1 MCKNYFVNFV
11 PSMKSLIPIYTLE
24 QFAEFNNLTL
34 LNKEILSCIC
44 GPDDLDAIDLNYPI
58 KISSFSLFLVTN
70 GNVRLNIDFQ
80 EIALRQND
88 IIFLYPNNVIEF
100 LEVSSDAS
108 FQSLFISGEYFTN
121 LNLQM
126 NSKDALEILSNNF
139 SKILSLC
146 SDSISHITTSFERL
160 RFLND
165 PANETIFYKEIQKGI
180 INLVMYELAGYLQ
193 KQQNSLL
200 KTYRKEDIAIKFAHL
215 VNQHYQSRRDVQF
228 YADRLFVTR
237 THLTRTI
244 KDVYLKNPKQI
255 IEDKIIS
262 EAKIL
267 LLKSEFSIS
276 QVMGELRFDD
286 QPTFTKF
293 FKKKTGFS
301 PNAYR
306 KSLVTA

>member
-1 MCKNYFVNFV
+1 MQKYFVNFE

-34 LNKEILSCIC
+34 LNKEILSCVC
-44 GPDDLDAIDLNYPI
+44 EPDDLDAIDLNYPI

-80 EIALRQND
+80 EITLRHND

-146 SDSISHITTSFERL
+146 TESTIHITTSFERL

-165 PANETIFYKEIQKGI
+165 PANETIFYKEMQKGI
-180 INLVMYELAGYLQ
+180 INLIMYELAGYLQ

-215 VNQHYQSRRDVQF
+215 VNQHYQKRRDVQF
-228 YADRLFVTR
+228 YADQLFVTR

-267 LLKSEFSIS
+267 LLKSEFSIN

-306 KSLVTA
+306 KSLATA

>member
-1 MCKNYFVNFV
+1 
-11 PSMKSLIPIYTLE
+11 MKSLIPIYTLE
-24 QFAEFNNLTL
+24 QFAEFNNLAL
-34 LNKEILSCIC
+34 LNKDILSCSC
-44 GPDDLDAIDLNYPI
+44 GTDDLDAIDLNYPI
-58 KISSFSLFLVTN
+58 KISSFSILLVT
-70 GNVRLNIDFQ
+70 GGKVRLNIDFQ
-80 EIALRQND
+80 EITLQQKD

-100 LEVSSDAS
+100 LELSPDAS
-108 FQSLFISGEYFTN
+108 FQNLFISVEYFTN

-146 SDSISHITTSFERL
+146 TDSFNHINSSFARL
-160 RFLND
+160 EFLNN
-165 PANETIFYKEIQKGI
+165 PLNETIFYQEIQKGI
-180 INLVMYELAGYLQ
+180 INLVMYELAGYVQ
-193 KQQNSLL
+193 KQKNQLL
-200 KTYRKEDIAIKFAHL
+200 KTFRKEDIAIKFAHL
-215 VNQHYQSRRDVQF
+215 VNQHYQTRRDVQF
-228 YADRLFVTR
+228 YADKIYVTR

-244 KDVYLKNPKQI
+244 KDVYDKNPKQI

-267 LLKSEFSIS
+267 LLKSDFSIN
-276 QVMGELRFDD
+276 QVMTELRFQD

-306 KSLVTA
+306 KTLVSA

>member
-1 MCKNYFVNFV
+1 MQKIFVNFV
-11 PSMKSLIPIYTLE
+11 LSMESLIPIYTLQ
-24 QFAEFNNLTL
+24 QFAEFNNLIL
-34 LNKEILSCIC
+34 LNKDILSLIC

-58 KISSFSLFLVTN
+58 KISSFSLLLVTN

-80 EIALRQND
+80 EIALEQKD
-88 IIFLYPNNVIEF
+88 IIFLYPNNVLEF
-100 LEVSSDAS
+100 LEVSPDAS
-108 FQSLFISGEYFTN
+108 FQSLFISVEYFTN

-139 SKILSLC
+139 SKVLSLC
-146 SDSISHITTSFERL
+146 ADSFDHINSGFTRL
-160 RFLND
+160 QFLND
-165 PANETIFYKEIQKGI
+165 PANETIFYQEMQKGI
-180 INLVMYELAGYLQ
+180 VNLVMYELAGYLQ
-193 KQQNSLL
+193 KQQNKLL
-200 KTYRKEDIAIKFAHL
+200 KTFRKEDIAIKFAHL
-215 VNQHYQSRRDVQF
+215 VSQHYQTRRDVQF
-228 YADRLFVTR
+228 YADQIFITR

-267 LLKSEFSIS
+267 LLKSEYSIN
-276 QVMGELRFDD
+276 QVMTELRFED

-306 KSLVTA
+306 KSLAVA

>member
-1 MCKNYFVNFV
+1 ME
-11 PSMKSLIPIYTLE
+11 SLIPIYTLE
-24 QFAEFNNLTL
+24 QFAEFNDLTV
-34 LNKEILSCIC
+34 LNKDILSLIC
-44 GPDDLDAIDLNYPI
+44 GPDDLDAIDLNYPM
-58 KISSFSLFLVTN
+58 KISSFSLLLVTN
-70 GNVRLNIDFQ
+70 GKVRLNIDFQ
-80 EIALRQND
+80 EVALQQND

-100 LEVSSDAS
+100 LEVSTDAS
-108 FQSLFISGEYFTN
+108 FESLFISGEYFTN

-126 NSKDALEILSNNF
+126 NSKDALEILSSNY

-146 SDSISHITTSFERL
+146 TNSIGHITASFERL

-165 PANETIFYKEIQKGI
+165 PQNETIFYKEMQKGI
-180 INLVMYELAGYLQ
+180 INLIMYELAGYLQ
-193 KQQNSLL
+193 KQQNNLL
-200 KTYRKEDIAIKFAHL
+200 KTYRKEDIAIRFANL
-215 VNQHYQSRRDVQF
+215 VGQHYQTRRDVQF
-228 YADRLFVTR
+228 YADQIFITR

-244 KDVYLKNPKQI
+244 KEVYLKNPKQI

-267 LLKSEFSIS
+267 LLKSEYSIN
-276 QVMGELRFDD
+276 QVMTELKFED

-306 KSLVTA
+306 KSLANA